1 MTRRQATYGTWS
13 AGKPSGLGLTFLTLH
28 DRLTLNKQK
37 GGLVMESIDN
47 LAVIDESVEAPRYE
61 IDYPQELWS
70 EILEGLWIGGTDD
83 NDIYDQLEKPMIRR
97 EHFDTV
103 FTAYAWANPVDWFV
117 KEIRYGFWDSHVKGE
132 AGFNPAELDD
142 IASMAYADWQKGKK
156 VLFRCQAG
164 LNRSSLCASLVLMKA
179 GYTADDAIALIRQK
193 RSKYALFN
201 QTFVDYL
208 RSL

>member
-1 MTRRQATYGTWS
+1 
-13 AGKPSGLGLTFLTLH
+13 
-28 DRLTLNKQK
+28 
-37 GGLVMESIDN
+37 MENLDN

-142 IASMAYADWQKGKK
+142 IASMAYADWKKGKK

-164 LNRSSLCASLVLMKA
+164 LNRSSLCAALVLMKD
-179 GYTADDAIALIRQK
+179 GYTADDAIALIREK

-201 QTFVDYL
+201 NSFVDYL